1 MKTLHDTIDYNAS
14 VERVA
19 RFYASSE
26 HAAERARRLG
36 VNDTHVDVQGNP
48 DGAFTTTIQA
58 TVPREQIDHD
68 KFSRFLPGRLDVTI
82 VHDWDAPD
90 GGSRTGRLRATVAS
104 LPVDLSADFTLSGSG
119 DGSRMSIEANLS
131 VKIPLVGGT
140 IEKAALEAA
149 GDAFDTEEAFANDVL
164 ANER

>member
-1 MKTLHDTIDYNAS
+1 MKTLHDTIDYSAS

-36 VNDTHVDVQGNP
+36 VNDTHVDVQGDP
-48 DGAFTTTIQA
+48 DGAFITTIQA
-58 TVPREQIDHD
+58 TVPREQIGHD

-82 VHDWDAPD
+82 VHDWDAPG

-131 VKIPLVGGT
+131 VKIPLVGGA

-149 GDAFDTEEAFANDVL
+149 GDAFDTEEAFANDIL

>member
-1 MKTLHDTIDYNAS
+1 MKTLHDTIDYSAS

-58 TVPREQIDHD
+58 TVPREQIGHD

-131 VKIPLVGGT
+131 VKIPLVGGA

-149 GDAFDTEEAFANDVL
+149 GDVFDTEEAFANDVL

>member
-1 MKTLHDTIDYNAS
+1 MKTLHDTIDYSAS

-36 VNDTHVDVQGNP
+36 VNDTHVDVQGNS

-58 TVPREQIDHD
+58 TVPREQIGHD

-131 VKIPLVGGT
+131 VKITLVGGA
-140 IEKAALEAA
+140 IEKATLEAA
-149 GDAFDTEEAFANDVL
+149 GDVFDTEEAFANDVL